1 MTTFDSIIIA
11 TEQPAVLA
19 DWYSAL
25 LQGER
30 QSDNEVQADGLR
42 LVLFPHDEVSGS
54 SAQPKRMMVNFA
66 VDDAKTFT
74 AHADALKVTWL
85 RPFEPE
91 LFGQLATIVDPDGNY
106 VQFIQHNPPA
116 NT

>member
-54 SAQPKRMMVNFA
+54 SAHPKRMMVNFA

-85 RPFEPE
+85 RSFEPD

-106 VQFIQHNPPA
+106 VQFIQHNPPT